1 MKKAVG
7 ALLTRRTRRRGVPW
21 LPVLITALLP
31 VVMGTSGAAAADLNL
46 TVRITV
52 ERLEGHDFGEDPDFY
67 AYVEIDGSSFN
78 NEDTPA
84 SDPFEDTYTIEPNW
98 EFSKQVPLSQGSI
111 GALLEIR
118 DEDGFLRFD
127 DDQADLDPDGG
138 DGNLSFNIQ
147 LAPCVVSGDANGPCG
162 TFTSE
167 GTGDE
172 RAFIRYRIEV
182 TEPPSAPGLR
192 VRCMHSPLWP
202 QPGQTVTITAEALDG
217 SLVAKLADKVEVW
230 HDNQATP
237 AQSVSNTTVTHTFT
251 AGGNFSYG
259 CRVVDDG
266 VPIFTGWRITQVGPT
281 SDGRAVPVIFTG
293 GRGSRVDMAFVG
305 DGDNYTGPGD
315 GTFQTDVSNA
325 IFSAYYSFDIFLTH
339 QDSMNFWLSEQ
350 TGDAED
356 SADGCDH
363 VAPEFTWADAGVLL
377 HSSGMG
383 FRDCAPGGE
392 RIFSSSPG
400 NFTTMRHE
408 TGHRP
413 FGLADEYCPAQISG
427 KCDGGYFQA
436 DPFPNVYEEPE
447 DCQDDAPSLGRVAGD
462 CREFEEDVENWW
474 DTDWSVSDPPTGD
487 LMVDNT
493 TPQAN
498 DIRRINWYF
507 GTCQA
512 ASC

>member
-1 MKKAVG
+1 VKKVLGLPTSRA
-7 ALLTRRTRRRGVPW
+7 RRSGVPL
-21 LPVLITALLP
+21 LPLLVTALLP
-31 VVMGTSGAAAADLNL
+31 VVLGTSGAAAADLNL
-46 TVRITV
+46 NVKITV

-67 AYVEIDGSSFN
+67 AFGNIDGTEFN
-78 NEDTPA
+78 NEDTPETEA
-84 SDPFEDTYTIEPNW
+84 FEDTYTIDPNW
-98 EFSKQVPLSQGSI
+98 EFSKSVPLSKGNV

-118 DEDGFLRFD
+118 DEDGFLRLD

-182 TEPPSAPGLR
+182 AEPASAPGMR
-192 VRCMHSPLWP
+192 VRCMHTPLWP
-202 QPGQTVTITAEALDG
+202 QPGDPVTITAESLDG
-217 SLVAKLADKVEVW
+217 ALAPELADQVQIW
-230 HDNQATP
+230 HDDRNAP

-251 AGGNFSYG
+251 AGSNFSYG

-281 SDGRAVPVIFTG
+281 PDGRAVPVIFTG
-293 GRGSRVDMAFVG
+293 GRGSRVDLAFVG
-305 DGDNYTGPGD
+305 DRDNYSGPGD
-315 GTFQTDVSNA
+315 GTFQTDVSAA
-325 IFSAYYSFDIFLTH
+325 ILTAYYSFDIFLTH
-339 QDSMNFWLSEQ
+339 QDQMNFWLSEQ
-350 TGDAED
+350 TGNAED

-363 VAPEFTWADAGVLL
+363 EAPEFTWADAGILL
-377 HSSGMG
+377 HSSGAN

-400 NFTTMRHE
+400 SFNTMRHE

-413 FGLADEYCPAQISG
+413 FSLADEYCPAQISG
-427 KCDGGYFQA
+427 KCDGGYYESE
-436 DPFPNVYEEPE
+436 PFPNVYEEPE
-447 DCQDDAPSLGRVAGD
+447 DCQADAPNLGRPASA
-462 CREFEEDVENWW
+462 CREFEEDVENWV
-474 DTDWSVSDPPTGD
+474 DTDWSISDPPTND

-512 ASC
+512 AAC